1 MSDLLEQP
9 PGPALSVVVI
19 GRNEGDRLARCLES
33 IGLIR
38 GIDGG
43 VELLYVDSA
52 STDRS
57 PEAARNSGAE
67 VIVLQGGSQTAAR
80 GRNAGW
86 QRASAP
92 YVLFLDGDTILN
104 QDFPQA
110 AFTVLQ
116 SNPNIAAVWGHRREL
131 YPDRSIY
138 NWVLDLDWIYAP
150 GFTEFCGGDVVMRRS
165 ALVEA
170 GGYDSELIAGEEP
183 ELCRRLRERSYLIS
197 HIDFPMTGHDLN
209 MTRFSQYWRRAV
221 RAGYAYAEL
230 ATRYRASA
238 DPMWQLES
246 QRNLLSGIFW
256 IAWLSLSLALLA
268 FKSLWIVPWLAVPVA
283 LSARSAWKARGRA
296 PGKTILLL
304 LYGFHSH
311 LAQVPILV
319 GQLKY
324 YRDRHSGKQAE
335 PIEYKEGAGALTGS
349 EATRKPKLSL

>member
-1 MSDLLEQP
+1 MNDLLTQP
-9 PGPALSVVVI
+9 AAPGLSVVVI

-33 IGLIR
+33 VGLIR
-38 GIDGG
+38 GIEGV
-43 VELLYVDSA
+43 VELLYVDSG
-52 STDRS
+52 STDGS
-57 PEAARNSGAE
+57 PQTAQNLGAQ

-86 QRASAP
+86 QHASAP
-92 YVLFLDGDTILN
+92 HVLFLDGDTILN

-110 AFTVLQ
+110 ALAVLH
-116 SNPNIAAVWGHRREL
+116 SNPDIAAVWGHRREL
-131 YPDRSIY
+131 YPERSIY
-138 NWVLDLDWIYAP
+138 NRVLDLDWIYAP
-150 GFTEFCGGDVVMRRS
+150 AFTEFCGGDVVMRRS
-165 ALVEA
+165 VLVEA

-221 RAGYAYAEL
+221 RAGYAYAEM

-238 DPMWQLES
+238 DPMWLGECK
-246 QRNLLSGIFW
+246 RNLRSGIFW
-256 IAWLSLSLALLA
+256 IAWLSLSLPLLA
-268 FKSLWIVPWLAVPVA
+268 LKSLWFVPWLAVPVA
-283 LSARSAWKARGRA
+283 LSARSAWKARVKA
-296 PGKTILLL
+296 PGQKILLL

-324 YRDRHSGKQAE
+324 YRDRYFGRQAKQ
-335 PIEYKEGAGALTGS
+335 IEYKEGASA
-349 EATRKPKLSL
+349 

>member
-1 MSDLLEQP
+1 MSDLAPQP
-9 PGPALSVVVI
+9 EPALSVVVI
-19 GRNEGDRLARCLES
+19 GRNEGDRLARCLKS
-33 IGLIR
+33 VGLIR
-38 GIDGG
+38 GIEGE

-52 STDRS
+52 STDGS
-57 PEAARNSGAE
+57 PQTAQNLGAQ

-104 QDFPQA
+104 PDFPRA
-110 AFTVLQ
+110 ALTVLQ
-116 SNPNIAAVWGHRREL
+116 SSPDIAAVWGHRREIH
-131 YPDRSIY
+131 PERSIY
-138 NWVLDLDWIYAP
+138 NRVLDLDWIYAP
-150 GFTEFCGGDVVMRRS
+150 AFTDFCGGDVVMRRS
-165 ALVEA
+165 VLVEA

-221 RAGYAYAEL
+221 RAGYAYAEM

-238 DPMWQLES
+238 DRMWQRECK
-246 QRNLLSGIFW
+246 RNLLSGSFW
-256 IAWLSLSLALLA
+256 IAWLSLSLPLLA
-268 FKSLWIVPWLAVPVA
+268 LKSLWIVPWLAVPVA
-283 LSARSAWKARGRA
+283 LSARSAWKARARA
-296 PGKTILLL
+296 PGQKMLLS

-311 LAQVPILV
+311 LQQVPILL

-324 YRDRHSGKQAE
+324 YRDRYFGKQAKQ
-335 PIEYKEGAGALTGS
+335 IEYKEGAS
-349 EATRKPKLSL
+349 V